1 MAKILVVDDEE
12 YIRQY
17 YSEELSDEG
26 HEVFTTA
33 SGHELLRRIDLIDP
47 EAVILDI
54 RLVDYD
60 GLELLQE
67 IRGRHHDLPVILC
80 SAYDTYRE
88 DPKVR
93 AADYYVIKSFDLGLL
108 KQAVQRVIEADVS
121 MRHAGSC

>member
-1 MAKILVVDDEE
+1 MARILVVDDEE

-26 HEVFTTA
+26 HEVFTTG
-33 SGHELLRRIDLIDP
+33 SGHELMRRIDLLGP

-54 RLVDYD
+54 RLVDCD
-60 GLELLQE
+60 GLDLLQD
-67 IRGRHHDLPVILC
+67 IRRRHHDLPVILC

-88 DPKVR
+88 DPKVF
-93 AADYYVIKSFDLGLL
+93 AADYYVIKSFDLGVL

-121 MRHAGSC
+121 MRRAGSC